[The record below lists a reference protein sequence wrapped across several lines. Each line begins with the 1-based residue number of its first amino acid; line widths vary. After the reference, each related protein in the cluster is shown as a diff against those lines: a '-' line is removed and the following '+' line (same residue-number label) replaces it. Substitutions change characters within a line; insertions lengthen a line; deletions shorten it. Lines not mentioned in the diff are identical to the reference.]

1 MVVNVWGYPITLGM
15 APFISIAHFKPVFW
29 EDGEHD
35 YCLTGQGTVNNFLVF
50 LRDSR
55 NWPL

>member
-15 APFISIAHFKPVFW
+15 APFISIAHFEPLFF
-29 EDGEHD
+29 EIGE
-35 YCLTGQGTVNNFLVF
+35 YGYFLTSQGTVNNFLVF